1 MRMSCNILQSGTV
14 TVHNLA
20 ALGTRFSGTGGFRRA
35 APLLARKRRMVS
47 EETIGRVSG
56 RISRTAAALLTRVY
70 GAGCGPVPIPVVDEI
85 ALITPL
91 PYER

>member
-1 MRMSCNILQSGTV
+1 
-14 TVHNLA
+14 
-20 ALGTRFSGTGGFRRA
+20 
-35 APLLARKRRMVS
+35 MVS
-47 EETIGRVSG
+47 EEMIGRVSG
-56 RISRTAAALLTRVY
+56 RISHTAAALLMRVY